1 MYLWTKTH
9 TWTSRALQIVV
20 MIVMIILW
28 WWWWYWFYIKT
39 EITQAKAHSQWAIML
54 IMGKP
59 IKQLC
64 PPYRFFA
71 PYYIPSFIAF
81 GSCCM
86 LGIFRYRVFLN
97 ETKNNL
103 CILKVEF
110 QVPRVSCPIYNY
122 ARLAWP
128 PADCFSFYALFLS
141 FCLLTA
147 SHSNNEYVDDMREVW
162 RSQNNKEFQKGADN
176 HVQ

>member
-1 MYLWTKTH
+1 
-9 TWTSRALQIVV
+9 
-20 MIVMIILW
+20 
-28 WWWWYWFYIKT
+28 
-39 EITQAKAHSQWAIML
+39 ML

-86 LGIFRYRVFLN
+86 LSIFWYRVFLN

-147 SHSNNEYVDDMREVW
+147 SHSNNEYVGHMREVW
-162 RSQNNKEFQKGADN
+162 RGQNKKRIPKGGSQSYSIAKVSKHFLETGFFICRRWSVASNILLTEWC
-176 HVQ
+176 